1 MIYICLLENEFE
13 KKTVYKRDKGL
24 QRKQDLRKVYY
35 VIKYVKVYAC
45 YMKTQQ
51 LSGVVHNTTMELMD
65 WKGCLAISM

>member
-45 YMKTQQ
+45 YMKTQ
-51 LSGVVHNTTMELMD
+51 
-65 WKGCLAISM
+65 